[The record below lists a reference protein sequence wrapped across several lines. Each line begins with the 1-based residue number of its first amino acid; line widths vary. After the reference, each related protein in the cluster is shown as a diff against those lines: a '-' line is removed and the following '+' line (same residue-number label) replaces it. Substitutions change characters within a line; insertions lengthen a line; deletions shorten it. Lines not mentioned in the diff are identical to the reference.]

1 MVDQIETF
9 GLNVHEGF
17 NCDDVHLKIDNLTK
31 DSRWPVVGSISTPNG
46 PSAFESI
53 AMPNDL
59 DEESKIA
66 WEVLKVQFILNLK
79 ARVLHCKLFIP

>member
-17 NCDDVHLKIDNLTK
+17 DCDDAHLELNNLIK
-31 DSRWPVVGSISTPNG
+31 DSRWLVVGSISTLSR

-53 AMPNDL
+53 VVLSEL
-59 DEESKIA
+59 DEEVKIA
-66 WEVLKVQFILNLK
+66 WEVLMAQFILN
-79 ARVLHCKLFIP
+79 